1 MRDAAARMSRIL
13 YVLIAA
19 VAITA
24 CAGTPRPALRYPVPS
39 DVGDLVTDDARFS
52 RFAEPVRRDAEA
64 DVHAHGDA
72 AARDALFVLAMLD
85 ALDDHW
91 PAAVAKLDRIRAVE
105 PDHVKAIM
113 TGLSIRIGADGRAHG
128 GASPGSYAA
137 ALERVLVTVPLD
149 EVRDD
154 LAMLRAM
161 GQTFTPEVCRKMV
174 ADAVGPHVHDGT
186 VDFTDAQT
194 IVFQRYAAVIL
205 APVGAVIDRGLA
217 AHGIGL
223 PAGL

>member
-1 MRDAAARMSRIL
+1 M
-13 YVLIAA
+13 IAM
-19 VAITA
+19 VIGA
-24 CAGTPRPALRYPVPS
+24 CARPTPRYAVPAN
-39 DVGDLVTDDARFS
+39 VGDLVIDDARFS
-52 RFAEPVRRDAEA
+52 QFAVAVRHDAEA
-64 DVHAHGDA
+64 EVRSHGDA
-72 AARDALFVLAMLD
+72 TARDALFVLAMLD
-85 ALDDHW
+85 ALADHW

-105 PDHVKAIM
+105 TDRAKAIM
-113 TGLSIRIGADGRAHG
+113 TGLSIRIGADARAHG
-128 GASPGSYAA
+128 GGTPESYAA
-137 ALERVLVTVPLD
+137 ALERVLATVPLD
-149 EVRDD
+149 QVRDD

-161 GQTFTPEVCRKMV
+161 GQMFTPEVCRNMV

-223 PAGL
+223 PAGP

>member
-1 MRDAAARMSRIL
+1 M
-13 YVLIAA
+13 IAM
-19 VAITA
+19 VIGA
-24 CAGTPRPALRYPVPS
+24 CARPTPRYAVPAN
-39 DVGDLVTDDARFS
+39 VGDLVIDDARFS
-52 RFAEPVRRDAEA
+52 QFAVAVRRDAEA
-64 DVHAHGDA
+64 EVRSHGDA
-72 AARDALFVLAMLD
+72 TARDALFVLAMLD
-85 ALDDHW
+85 ALADHW

-105 PDHVKAIM
+105 TDRAKAIM
-113 TGLSIRIGADGRAHG
+113 TGLSIRIGADARAHG
-128 GASPGSYAA
+128 GATPESYAA
-137 ALERVLVTVPLD
+137 ALERVLATVPLD
-149 EVRDD
+149 QVRDD

-161 GQTFTPEVCRKMV
+161 GKTFTPEVCRNMV

-223 PAGL
+223 PAGP

>member
-1 MRDAAARMSRIL
+1 MCR
-13 YVLIAA
+13 
-19 VAITA
+19 TA
-24 CAGTPRPALRYPVPS
+24 CVVIAMVIGACARPTPRYAVPAN
-39 DVGDLVTDDARFS
+39 VGDLVIDDARFS
-52 RFAEPVRRDAEA
+52 QFAGAIRRDAEA
-64 DVHAHGDA
+64 EVRSHGDA
-72 AARDALFVLAMLD
+72 TARDALFVLAMLD
-85 ALDDHW
+85 ALADHW

-105 PDHVKAIM
+105 TDRAKAIM
-113 TGLSIRIGADGRAHG
+113 TGLSIRIGADARAHG
-128 GASPGSYAA
+128 GGTPESYAA
-137 ALERVLVTVPLD
+137 ALERVLATVPLD
-149 EVRDD
+149 QVRDD

-161 GQTFTPEVCRKMV
+161 GKTFTPEVCRNMV

-223 PAGL
+223 PAGP

>member
-1 MRDAAARMSRIL
+1 
-13 YVLIAA
+13 
-19 VAITA
+19 
-24 CAGTPRPALRYPVPS
+24 
-39 DVGDLVTDDARFS
+39 
-52 RFAEPVRRDAEA
+52 
-64 DVHAHGDA
+64 
-72 AARDALFVLAMLD
+72 
-85 ALDDHW
+85 
-91 PAAVAKLDRIRAVE
+91 
-105 PDHVKAIM
+105 M
-113 TGLSIRIGADGRAHG
+113 TGLSIRIGADARAHG

-149 EVRDD
+149 QVRDD

-223 PAGL
+223 PAGP